1 MNGVRRL
8 WFTVGQLRCRTDI
21 QQIAALKDP
30 DQFLDAAFA
39 ASAGNLAVAAAFLPA
54 SSRIEGTL
62 AYLCCRALDACE
74 DLTPSAQEARILLS
88 RCSDYLS
95 GHCDR
100 APALIGGVPERYS
113 DQVEALILSRLYWL
127 RSALDRLPA
136 HGRHR
141 VEKLITGV
149 ASEME
154 RLTRARRD
162 RDARHSGEY
171 AERVL
176 GRVVKY
182 SVDLL
187 GIRSRWTVDC
197 GSIARVAQIAN
208 DLRDR
213 NVDVPVGP
221 TSPSQTFLAML
232 LSAIEPATSV
242 PSTLS
247 GLEFPG
253 FSRTRAAVAYVVAT
267 SARFYLRII
276 GVPLSGSLRRPLGA
290 ALKCMIS
297 ARAFTGFL
305 IELEALINVCATTVG
320 SSVFAGAP
328 RSPAPAS
335 ASAGQAPVRLDM
347 RLSDFET
354 SLALS
359 LPSPSAGLALNGAV
373 GMART
378 SMQLR
383 ANLPAARLTAEQQ
396 CDASNASVLLGDYLF
411 AAAVFQLEP
420 LGLDVVAG
428 FADYLAAE
436 AENSERTGA
445 LDDER
450 GELAA
455 LLTRI
460 VVSASGQYGQST
472 LAAQSRNRS
481 LGRLYYRLDRTK
493 IALARMR
500 FFRLKQE
507 RGAAL
512 VASDAPLAPLTRQ
525 VL

>member
-8 WFTVGQLRCRTDI
+8 WRTLGQLRRRADI
-21 QQIAALKDP
+21 RQIAALRDP

-39 ASAGNLAVAAAFLPA
+39 ASAGNLAVAAALLPA
-54 SSRIEGTL
+54 SSRIEGTV

-74 DLTPSAQEARILLS
+74 DLTASAQEARTLLR

-95 GHCDR
+95 GHCDQ
-100 APALIGGVPERYS
+100 APALNGEVPERYS
-113 DQVEALILSRLYWL
+113 DQLEHLILCRLCWL

-136 HGRHR
+136 YGRRR
-141 VEKLITGV
+141 VEKLIADV
-149 ASEME
+149 ADEML
-154 RLTRARRD
+154 RLAEARRD
-162 RDARHSGEY
+162 RDTRHSGEY
-171 AERVL
+171 ADRVL

-182 SVDLL
+182 SVELL
-187 GIRSRWTVDC
+187 GIGSRWTIDC

-213 NVDVPVGP
+213 NVDVHAGP
-221 TSPSQTFLAML
+221 TSPSQTFLTML
-232 LSAIEPATSV
+232 LGAMEPATSV
-242 PSTLS
+242 LSALS
-247 GLEFPG
+247 GLEFPRV
-253 FSRTRAAVAYVVAT
+253 SRTRAAVAYVVAT
-267 SARFYLRII
+267 SARFYLRVI
-276 GVPLSGSLRRPLGA
+276 GVPLNRRLQGPLRTSLR
-290 ALKCMIS
+290 CMIS

-305 IELEALINVCATTVG
+305 VELEALISVCATSVG
-320 SSVFAGAP
+320 SSLFAGAP
-328 RSPAPAS
+328 GSPAAAS
-335 ASAGQAPVRLDM
+335 PSAGQTAMRVDR

-359 LPSPSAGLALNGAV
+359 LPSRSAGLALNSAV
-373 GMART
+373 EMARLGT
-378 SMQLR
+378 QLR
-383 ANLPAARLTAEQQ
+383 ANLPAARLTSDDES
-396 CDASNASVLLGDYLF
+396 DASHSSVLLSDYLF

-420 LGLDVVAG
+420 LGLDVLAG
-428 FADYLAAE
+428 FADFLAAE

-460 VVSASGQYGQST
+460 VISANGQYGQSAV
-472 LAAQSRNRS
+472 AAESRNRS

-493 IALARMR
+493 SPLARIP
-500 FFRLKQE
+500 FPRLEQE
-507 RGAAL
+507 RSAAP
-512 VASDAPLAPLTRQ
+512 VASGAPLAPVTRQ